1 MKINDIIILLSAIV
15 VIVAGLVYIVI
26 PRVIQFIYHRKNKK
40 LEKDN
45 KNIK

>member
-1 MKINDIIILLSAIV
+1 MTINDIIVLLSAIV
-15 VIVAGLVYIVI
+15 IILTGLVYIII

-45 KNIK
+45 KNIR